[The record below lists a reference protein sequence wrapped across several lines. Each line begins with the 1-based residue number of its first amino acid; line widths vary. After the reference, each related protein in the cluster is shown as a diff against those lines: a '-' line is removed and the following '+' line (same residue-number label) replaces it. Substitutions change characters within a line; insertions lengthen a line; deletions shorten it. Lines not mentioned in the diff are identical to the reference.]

1 MLSRN
6 IRKSGGISMNFETS
20 GTLNYLSVAQRLLLH
35 VLIVL
40 LACAVLSACDGAPLA
55 PHSVSASAL
64 ASSAVVSAD
73 QQILPVSQQMPPPNA
88 GAQAPYQL
96 GPDDIIS
103 VSVYM
108 HPELSAP
115 QQGVTGGLGG
125 VMVTS
130 DGTVSLP
137 LVGNINVGGL
147 AIGDAQQKIN
157 TAYAAY
163 VNNPNV
169 TIQLVAAQSLRYYL
183 LGAFSSPGVKYPGHE
198 LSLLDALSL
207 GGSVDFTNADLYQA
221 YVVQDSQKLPVDF
234 HALLAEGDL
243 SQDITLAPGDT
254 VVIPASSA
262 EDAFVFGAVGKPGA
276 VPFQSGAL
284 SLLQALSVADLDLQN
299 YTIAELSQ
307 VRVIRSHGASAD
319 FMIVDAAK
327 ILRGEAVPFALQPG
341 DIVFVPPNG
350 VGTWNQVLT
359 DLLPSLQTI
368 SGVLNPFVSI
378 AYLSRHN

>member
-1 MLSRN
+1 MLPTN
-6 IRKSGGISMNFETS
+6 
-20 GTLNYLSVAQRLLLH
+20 
-35 VLIVL
+35 
-40 LACAVLSACDGAPLA
+40 
-55 PHSVSASAL
+55 
-64 ASSAVVSAD
+64 
-73 QQILPVSQQMPPPNA
+73 QQLPPPGA
-88 GAQAPYQL
+88 GAQAPYLL

-108 HPELSAP
+108 HPELSEP
-115 QQGVTGGLGG
+115 QLGTTNGLGG

-137 LVGNINVGGL
+137 LIGNFEVGGL
-147 AIGDAQQKIN
+147 SIGDAQQKIN

-169 TIQLVAAQSLRYYL
+169 TIQVVAAQSLRYYL
-183 LGAFSSPGVKYPGHE
+183 LGAFSSPGVKYPGRV

-207 GGSVDFTNADLYQA
+207 GGSVDLTNADLYQA

-243 SQDITLAPGDT
+243 SQNITLTAGDT

-262 EDAFVFGAVGKPGA
+262 EDVFVFGAIGKPGA
-276 VPFQSGAL
+276 VPFHAGAL

-299 YTIAELSQ
+299 YTTAELSQ

-319 FMIVDAAK
+319 FIVVDASK
-327 ILRGEAVPFALQPG
+327 ILKGEAVPFALQPG

-350 VGTWNQVLT
+350 VGTWNQVLA

>member
-1 MLSRN
+1 
-6 IRKSGGISMNFETS
+6 MNCKTS
-20 GTLNYLSVAQRLLLH
+20 CTLKYPPVALCLRLRASIVFSV
-35 VLIVL
+35 
-40 LACAVLSACDGAPLA
+40 CAALSACAGAPPA
-55 PHSVSASAL
+55 AQGVTTPAVT
-64 ASSAVVSAD
+64 SSAVVSAD
-73 QQILPVSQQMPPPNA
+73 QKTLPAGQQLARPDTS
-88 GAQAPYQL
+88 AQAPYQL

-103 VSVYM
+103 ISVYM
-108 HPELSAP
+108 HPELSEP
-115 QQGVTGGLGG
+115 MQGVASGLGG
-125 VMVTS
+125 VLVTS

-147 AIGDAQQKIN
+147 TIGDAQQKIN

-163 VNNPNV
+163 VNDPNV

-183 LGAFSSPGVKYPGHE
+183 LGAFSSPGVKYPGHA

-221 YVVQDSQKLPVDF
+221 YVVQNSQKLPVDF

-243 SQDITLAPGDT
+243 TQNITLASGDT
-254 VVIPASSA
+254 VVIPAASA

-284 SLLQALSVADLDLQN
+284 SLPQALSVADLDLQN
-299 YTIAELSQ
+299 YTTAELSQ

-319 FMIVDAAK
+319 FMIVDVAK

-350 VGTWNQVLT
+350 VGSWNQVLAE
-359 DLLPSLQTI
+359 LLPSLQTI
-368 SGVLNPFVSI
+368 SGVLNPFVAI